1 MIRAF
6 QAHQTALGLASDAM
20 SSEARQFDRAFDG
33 LGAAVGE
40 KGAIQSGK
48 LAQPLRQS
56 SLIFVVIKIRDV
68 NDFASLFANRLHD
81 PRMRVPQ
88 RVHAQARN
96 KIQILFSLEIVKENA
111 LPLFK
116 GSGVTVLGRQEI
128 ALLKF
133 DDLFQAG
140 HV

>member
-48 LAQPLRQS
+48 LAQALRQ
-56 SLIFVVIKIRDV
+56 KGDV
-68 NDFASLFANRLHD
+68 AGSQAAFAEGA
-81 PRMRVPQ
+81 RVKADK
-88 RVHAQARN
+88 VAQ
-96 KIQILFSLEIVKENA
+96 
-111 LPLFK
+111 
-116 GSGVTVLGRQEI
+116 
-128 ALLKF
+128 
-133 DDLFQAG
+133 QAEMLRG
-140 HV
+140 KK